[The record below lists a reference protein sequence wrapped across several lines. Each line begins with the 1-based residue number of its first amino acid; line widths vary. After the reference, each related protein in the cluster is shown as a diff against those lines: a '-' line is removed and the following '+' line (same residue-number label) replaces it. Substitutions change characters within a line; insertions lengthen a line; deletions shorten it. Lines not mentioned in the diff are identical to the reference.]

1 MKHFKRSL
9 FNYNPLLTNCKASKS
24 KPTLKMES
32 LVLLINK
39 TLKMASYK
47 EIMAWNNDTKKGA
60 MKRGWGTC
68 GTFKVNNLMYH
79 AGSSFKDT
87 VN

>member
-1 MKHFKRSL
+1 
-9 FNYNPLLTNCKASKS
+9 
-24 KPTLKMES
+24 
-32 LVLLINK
+32 
-39 TLKMASYK
+39 MASYK
-47 EIMAWNNDTKKGA
+47 ERMAWNNDTKKGA
-60 MKRGWGTC
+60 MKRGRGTC